1 MAENQVMLKGTG
13 EGLLISLGDG
23 EWQALLT
30 ELESRLKDTAAF
42 FRGAEVIL
50 DPGTRLLTAE
60 MLKAAMA
67 ILKEHD
73 IELHAVV
80 SANEDTISTAQGLG
94 LRAQPPRPRPHRRGA
109 KAEVKRPVLSEG
121 ILLRGTVRSGQV
133 VQHPGHVVI
142 IGDVNPGGQVIA
154 GGDVIVWGR
163 VRGVVQAGAIG
174 DDEAVVCALNLAPAQ
189 LRIGNYIARAPE
201 EQDQHKARPEVA
213 YVKDG
218 TIVVDSWESM

>member
-1 MAENQVMLKGTG
+1 MADYQVLLKGTG
-13 EGLLISLGDG
+13 EGLLISLGSG
-23 EWQALLT
+23 EWQALLA
-30 ELESRLKDTAAF
+30 ELQSRLKDTAAF

-50 DPGTRLLTAE
+50 DAGTRLLTVE
-60 MLKAAMA
+60 MLKAVMTL
-67 ILKEHD
+67 LKEHD
-73 IELHAVV
+73 IELRSVV
-80 SANEDTISTAQGLG
+80 SASEDTISAAHGLG
-94 LRAQPPRPRPHRRGA
+94 LRALPPRPRSHRRGV

-121 ILLRGTVRSGQV
+121 ILMRGTVRSGQV

-142 IGDVNPGGQVIA
+142 VGDVNPGAQVIA
-154 GGDVIVWGR
+154 GGDVIIWGK

-189 LRIGNYIARAPE
+189 LRIGNHIARAPE

-218 TIVVDSWESM
+218 AIIVDCWESA